1 VQAFSTSGSSDTWQ
15 VSKGGGLY
23 PQWRGDAKELFYLAA
38 DLSKLMSVAVT
49 PGEKFEAEAPKLV
62 FARRFNTGIIA
73 QFNVTPDGQNFLIC
87 VPMSADSSS
96 PATVILN
103 WTAALKK

>member
-15 VSKGGGLY
+15 VSKGGGLH
-23 PQWRGDAKELFYLAA
+23 PQWRGDGKELFYLAA

-49 PGEKFEAEAPKLV
+49 PGGRFAAGAPKLV
-62 FARRFNTGIIA
+62 FARRFDTGITA
-73 QFNVTPDGQNFLIC
+73 QFNVTPDGQSFLIP
-87 VPMSADSSS
+87 VPMSADGSS